1 VDSKTFSKKTM
12 RDNLV
17 LSNLFHRPARTL
29 VSVVGIAV
37 GVLLILFTIG
47 LANGTLRERAQREAN
62 IGAEILF
69 QPPGMPG
76 LSGSESFRVQID
88 AAREIAAIEGVKQ
101 AVPIGQNLV
110 ETDDNNSGS
119 RLIDGVQFE
128 EYAAMTGLNIVAG
141 RPLGAKGDEAIID
154 LGWSKTK
161 KLQIGSKVKMY
172 EREFT
177 IVGIYEPAIG
187 ARVKIPLGTMQEL
200 LAAEG
205 KCTAILVKLND
216 PSQEEAVAERIAQKF
231 PENRVLFTKDIE
243 ELYMNSIP
251 ALNVFLNVVIG
262 VAAAISGL
270 IILLTMYTTVTERTR
285 QIGIMKSLGMSKTKI
300 AWTITQ
306 EALLLSFFG
315 VLLGVLLTIAL
326 RYVVMETTTMQVQMS
341 WQVILTTLFIGL
353 LGGALGALYP
363 AVRAAR
369 LDAVEALS
377 YE

>member
-1 VDSKTFSKKTM
+1 M

-29 VSVVGIAV
+29 VSVIGIAV

-47 LANGTLRERAQREAN
+47 LANGTLRERAQRESN

-76 LSGSESFRVQID
+76 LSGQDSFRVSLD
-88 AAREIAAIEGVKQ
+88 AARELAAIEGVKQ